1 MLDII
6 GAIAPVFLLIVLGHA
21 LRRGGIPSFE
31 FWNLNDRLV
40 YWVLF
45 PALLFNKTAT
55 SNLSAELLGPFVGAI
70 LGTFAVAVAFGLI
83 CGRLFRMDGPVAA
96 SLLQGAGRHNTFMA
110 LAISERLLGA
120 SGLALAAL
128 ATSALVLVTNIV
140 IVMALVGLVHQAE
153 KHSLGKAMVREVSR
167 NPLLIAILLGLV
179 VNFSGSG
186 PIPVLHDATEIL
198 GQAALPVVLLCVGA
212 NIRVEGMRA
221 SAVPVLLSCLGKL
234 LVYPLAMAGLIL
246 LFDLQG
252 PAALVA
258 MVYGAV
264 PTATSSYTLARQLGG
279 DAPLMAAI
287 ITIQTGIALVSVPIT
302 LYIAREI
309 FL

>member
-1 MLDII
+1 MLDIF
-6 GAIAPVFLLIVLGHA
+6 GAIAPVFLLILLGHV
-21 LRRGGIPSFE
+21 LRRSGIPSFE
-31 FWNLNDRLV
+31 FWNMNDKLV

-55 SNLSAELLGPFVGAI
+55 STLSADLLGPFVGSI
-70 LGTFAVAVAFGLI
+70 LLSFAVAIAFGLS
-83 CGRLFRMDGPVAA
+83 CGRLFRLDGPVAA

-110 LAISERLLGA
+110 LAISEGLLGA

-140 IVMALVGLVHQAE
+140 VVMALVGLVHRAE
-153 KHSLGKAMVREVSR
+153 KHSLGQAMLREVSR

-179 VNFSGSG
+179 VNLSGSG
-186 PIPVLHDATEIL
+186 PIPVLHDATDIL
-198 GQAALPVVLLCVGA
+198 GRAALPVVLLCVGA

-221 SAVPVLLSCLGKL
+221 SLLPVALSGIGKF
-234 LVYPLAMAGLIL
+234 LVYPLTMAGFIL
-246 LFDLQG
+246 FFDLQG

-302 LYIAREI
+302 LYLAREF

>member
-1 MLDII
+1 MQHII
-6 GAIAPVFLLIVLGHA
+6 GAIAPVFLLILLGHV

-55 SNLSAELLGPFVGAI
+55 SNLSADLLGPFVGAI
-70 LGTFAVAVAFGLI
+70 LLSFAVAVAFGLVS
-83 CGRLFRMDGPVAA
+83 GRLFRLDGPVAA
-96 SLLQGAGRHNTFMA
+96 SLLQGVARHNTFIA

-120 SGLALAAL
+120 NGLALAAL
-128 ATSALVLVTNIV
+128 ATSALVLVTNVV
-140 IVMALVGLVHQAE
+140 IVMAVVGLVGQKQE
-153 KHSLGKAMVREVSR
+153 RSLGRAMLRKVSR
-167 NPLLIAILLGLV
+167 NPLLIAILLGLL
-179 VNFSGSG
+179 VNLSGSG

-212 NIRVEGMRA
+212 NIRIEGMRT
-221 SAVPVLLSCLGKL
+221 SFVPMLLAIPGKF
-234 LVYPLAMAGLIL
+234 LVYPVAMAGFIL

-302 LYIAREI
+302 LYLARLA
-309 FL
+309 FF